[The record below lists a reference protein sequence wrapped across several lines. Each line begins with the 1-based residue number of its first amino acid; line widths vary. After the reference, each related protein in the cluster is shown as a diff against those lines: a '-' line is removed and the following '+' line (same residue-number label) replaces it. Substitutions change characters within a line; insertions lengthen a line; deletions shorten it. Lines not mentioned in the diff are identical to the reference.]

1 MTADCAKWV
10 ETNRAQFTGTWG
22 LNGQMEVVRTSEN
35 ELPHSV
41 AVQNGVITTSDFD
54 AADGCNIVYTEDD
67 TVADCAD
74 NDNGQSNRKGL
85 LF

>member
-10 ETNRAQFTGTWG
+10 ETNRAQFTGSWG

-35 ELPHSV
+35 EEPHTV
-41 AVQNGVITTSDFD
+41 AVQDGVITTSDFD

-74 NDNGQSNRKGL
+74 NDNGQSNRKRL
-85 LF
+85 